1 MVLVGWI
8 HGDHTRPEAM
18 LSGTHHARSL
28 GFHID
33 KLGVNEGDSVPVDH
47 GLGIQIKHCHERW
60 YLVLVGSPV
69 CDGRHGLA
77 SALRSEKDV
86 CVCVEWVVNQCGR

>member
-8 HGDHTRPEAM
+8 RGNHARPEAM

-28 GFHID
+28 GFQID
-33 KLGVNEGDSVPVDH
+33 KLGVNEGDSVLVGH

-69 CDGRHGLA
+69 CYGRHGFA
-77 SALRSEKDV
+77 SVPRCGLKSMCVV
-86 CVCVEWVVNQCGR
+86 CVVNRCGR